1 LFSIILPLSLN
12 KEEKRVGRFAVGG
25 LFLLE
30 MRAASFFTADGCW
43 LSTERERKRKT
54 SAPKAF
60 VLSKARVKVARK
72 LLFSRRSIAF
82 V

>member
-12 KEEKRVGRFAVGG
+12 KEEKRVGRFAGG
-25 LFLLE
+25 ALFIGNARGLLFYC
-30 MRAASFFTADGCW
+30 RW
-43 LSTERERKRKT
+43 VLSTERERKRKT